1 MNINKGSA
9 MRQRDHLVR
18 GVAAIIRIGRVVNGL
33 LLVAIVAGLVGSWA
47 SPGFY
52 RDILVRADPAVDVIA
67 ALTGVRLVMLIGI
80 AMTIAI
86 DRLLEPLGDIVA
98 STGQG
103 DPFISANAGRLRRIG
118 WALLALQ
125 LLDLPSTLLA
135 RFWPSLGSAAPAGGI
150 SVGGWLATLMVFVL
164 ARVFATGSLMRDDL
178 AGTV

>member
-1 MNINKGSA
+1 
-9 MRQRDHLVR
+9 MRQRDQLIQ
-18 GVAAIIRIGRVVNGL
+18 GAAAILRIGRVVNGL
-33 LLVAIVAGLVGSWA
+33 LLIAIAAGLVGTWV
-47 SPGFY
+47 SPTFY
-52 RDILVRADPAVDVIA
+52 SDMLVRADPAVDA
-67 ALTGVRLVMLIGI
+67 TSALIGIRLLMLIGV
-80 AMTIAI
+80 AMTIAT
-86 DRLLEPLGDIVA
+86 DRLLVPLSGVA
-98 STGQG
+98 ASAGQG

-125 LLDLPSTLLA
+125 LLDLPCTLLA